1 MTLNV
6 GIHSVSSSACTR
18 DRTEIVMVWCRAVG
32 RSENSG
38 VPVNLKGLICSPTL
52 VEIGLTDLPKSG
64 GAMAPPAPP
73 ATTGLWWC
81 AARKLIVSIWGR
93 SRSSLIILSK
103 VSSGSTGGGAAMAV
117 AAAAS
122 AAVAVTGE
130 AAREKCLSDHLYS
143 AAYE

>member
-1 MTLNV
+1 M
-6 GIHSVSSSACTR
+6 
-18 DRTEIVMVWCRAVG
+18 
-32 RSENSG
+32 
-38 VPVNLKGLICSPTL
+38 SPL

-73 ATTGLWWC
+73 VTTGLRWC

-103 VSSGSTGGGAAMAV
+103 VSRGCTGGGGGGAAAAV
-117 AAAAS
+117 AAA
-122 AAVAVTGE
+122 VAGE

>member
-1 MTLNV
+1 
-6 GIHSVSSSACTR
+6 
-18 DRTEIVMVWCRAVG
+18 
-32 RSENSG
+32 
-38 VPVNLKGLICSPTL
+38 
-52 VEIGLTDLPKSG
+52 
-64 GAMAPPAPP
+64 MAPPAPP

-103 VSSGSTGGGAAMAV
+103 VSRGCTGGGGGGAAAAV
-117 AAAAS
+117 AAA
-122 AAVAVTGE
+122 VAGE